1 MENLKIEQELSLV
14 EHNEKFTEIII
25 VIYFQQVQEEM

>member
-14 EHNEKFTEIII
+14 EQIEKFTEIII
-25 VIYFQQVQEEM
+25 DIYFQQVQEEM